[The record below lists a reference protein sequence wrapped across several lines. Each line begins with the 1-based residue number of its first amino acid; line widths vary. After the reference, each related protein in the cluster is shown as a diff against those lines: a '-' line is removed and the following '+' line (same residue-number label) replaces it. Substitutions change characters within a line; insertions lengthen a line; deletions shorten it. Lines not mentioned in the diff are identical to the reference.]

1 MHIFIVS
8 KAAWNLP
15 TILVHQTVADLI
27 AAGTHESITDIIVV
41 SDGFSALLPPGAT
54 LMSTIEA
61 QDLVG
66 TCEKAAI
73 VHFGTTLKGS
83 EKFPQYFIDL
93 TAPKQLVDGFIANLR
108 AQLVYNKIVKKANT
122 VLGIKDLTAPH
133 LPSYEWSDLALA
145 KSSNT
150 NGDAYFIAFVPLSDI
165 VSTLK
170 EFSIFKKWQQTSM
183 AILFVV
189 NDQKELIKAQ
199 SLVKGYKYKNAVFF
213 KSLDQLE
220 LIDLAAA
227 YVSVWSKLV
236 HFYPSFMQWS
246 AGLGVPLL
254 INSKTTWPIAY
265 TKAGEYFDFSESMG
279 LSNHFKLFYKDEVYK
294 QSKANHGHA
303 WLNQLWADGAS
314 KNASL
319 LDRCLP

>member
-15 TILVHQTVADLI
+15 NILVHQTVVNLI
-27 AAGTHESITDIIVV
+27 AAGTHESVADIIVV
-41 SDGFSALLPPGAT
+41 SDGFSAFLPPGAT

-66 TCEKAAI
+66 TCEKAVI
-73 VHFGTTLKGS
+73 FHFGITLKGS
-83 EKFPQYFIDL
+83 ENLPQYFIDL
-93 TAPKQLVDGFIANLR
+93 TASKQLVDGFIANFR
-108 AQLVYNKIVKKANT
+108 AQLVYNKIVKKAT
-122 VLGIKDLTAPH
+122 AIFGQIDLPAPH
-133 LPSYEWSDLALA
+133 LPTYEWSNLALA

-150 NGDAYFIAFVPLSDI
+150 NGDAYFIAFVPLSEI

-189 NDQKELIKAQ
+189 KDQKELIKAQ
-199 SLVKGYKYKNAVFF
+199 SLVNGYKYKNAVFF

-227 YVSVWSKLV
+227 YLSVWSKSI
-236 HFYPSFMQWS
+236 HYYPSFMQWS

-254 INSKTTWPIAY
+254 INSKITWPIAY
-265 TKAGEYFDFSESMG
+265 TKAGEYFDFSETMG

-303 WLNQLWADGAS
+303 WLNQLWADVHTI
-314 KNASL
+314 KNGIFATQF
-319 LDRCLP
+319 